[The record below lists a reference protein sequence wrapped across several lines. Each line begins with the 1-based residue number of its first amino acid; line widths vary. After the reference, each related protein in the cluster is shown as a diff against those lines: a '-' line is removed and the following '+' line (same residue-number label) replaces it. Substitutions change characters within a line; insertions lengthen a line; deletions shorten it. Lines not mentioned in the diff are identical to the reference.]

1 MLQRDQGEM
10 HLFKFV
16 CPKHLLPPPRP
27 HFKFLLTPLEMRL
40 LIRMGFE
47 ETKRVQLGWFSAEVE
62 VQKQVAEA
70 TRFDDK
76 KK

>member
-1 MLQRDQGEM
+1 M
-10 HLFKFV
+10 
-16 CPKHLLPPPRP
+16 
-27 HFKFLLTPLEMRL
+27 TPLEMRL